1 VRQIEGPAG
10 NTMHMPARGS
20 IPYLVLLLTL
30 LGGLAS
36 GQGERGPAIVG
47 WRGDGSGK
55 YPVAT
60 PPVTWGRVSKAVQ
73 GLRFQAARPK
83 GSDTGVPMT
92 DGVIREWLVLSPAP
106 PGTKA
111 DKEIVPNEAELSP
124 AEHERVGD
132 AQWKKVTPDTAW
144 LDFSQLISKTDP
156 GIALAATHVYSEAGG
171 RFLVNVTQLGG
182 FRIVLNGKSLPAGY
196 GRYQFDLVK
205 GWNRLLLKVAPHETG
220 WACTLALHARAP
232 AEFED
237 TNLVWSLPLPGVH
250 GGFYGGG
257 TGCGSPV
264 LARDRMYLQ
273 SEPYDLICIS
283 RNDGKVQWVRTNSFF
298 DAAAEEDKKKP
309 AYSEAEA
316 LARKLGE
323 INASLSTGPLPGKQL
338 EEKAKLE
345 TAISAKMQEVDPARY
360 KKYETP
366 DVGFSGFTPIC
377 DGKRLY
383 VWYGSGVTACYD
395 LEGNRLW
402 IRADPLPSVEHGFS
416 SSPLLVD
423 GKIIVFMRDVF
434 AFDSKTGK
442 LAWRIPIVAHE
453 GFNPGGYFHGTPA
466 RADIGGI
473 PLVVLGN
480 GTILRAADGKILFTH
495 PEMGNQAISS
505 PLVEGNR
512 LLETSTGSMRLFIHT
527 LPAAVT
533 DPLKPSTQI
542 VPVATPAFPHY
553 YMPWH
558 MASPLVHQGLA
569 YLVNNTGVLTVVDL
583 KDGKVL
589 YQKMLDLD
597 EFQTAN
603 EGASR
608 GIGISPAL
616 AGKYLY
622 FLGNNGAAVVLE
634 PGRTF
639 KQVAKNKIENIVSLG
654 HWGERQERFVANPV
668 FDGNRLYI
676 RGEGHLYCIAS
687 GAIRSGGAVSRE
699 EGPKPVAVPK
709 AAPLPPPAAG
719 PPEAELLPSS
729 YFGWRRNGT
738 GRYPDATPPVEWT
751 AGKNIK
757 WQARVG
763 SGNSSPVISGDR
775 VLVTSEPGL
784 IHCVSRTDGKLLWT
798 ADLQAEGPEPART
811 KERARPT
818 PVTDGK
824 DVYASFSNGVVACY
838 SLEGKRRWLTKVLPA
853 PLTYGPSASPVLV
866 DGKLL
871 VDSTRLTALD
881 PATGKEIW
889 KAAEGE
895 SHYGTPAV
903 LSLGGTLLAVS
914 AKGTVIRISDG
925 AVLGKEIAPGL
936 GGDQAPTP
944 VAQGAVVYFT
954 YRRSSAVRLDLADGK
969 IRPEKLWEQELPGDV
984 ISSPILSDGMLF
996 VATSGSPEYRVLNA
1010 ATGEILLEKEL
1021 DLNAN
1026 LYPSLA
1032 LAGKHLFLGNDKGDM
1047 LVLEPS
1053 RVYKEIRHNDLPDGS
1068 GASPAFAGPHLL
1080 LRGGEILYCIG
1091 P

>member
-1 VRQIEGPAG
+1 MTRAS
-10 NTMHMPARGS
+10 TS
-20 IPYLVLLLTL
+20 FLVLALIV
-30 LGGLAS
+30 LGGVAS
-36 GQGERGPAIVG
+36 GQGEKGPPIMG

-55 YPVAT
+55 YPAAT
-60 PPVTWGRVSKAVQ
+60 PPMTWGRVSKAVQ
-73 GLRFQAARPK
+73 GLRFQAARPN
-83 GSDTGVPMT
+83 GADTGVPMT

-111 DKEIVPNEAELSP
+111 DKETVPNEADLSP
-124 AEHERVGD
+124 AENEKTGD
-132 AQWKKVTPDTAW
+132 AQWKRVTADTAW
-144 LDFSQLISKTDP
+144 LDFSQWISKTDK
-156 GIALAATHVYSEAGG
+156 GIALAATHVYSETGG

-182 FRIVLNGKSLPAGY
+182 FRIVLNGKALPAGY
-196 GRYQFDLVK
+196 GRYSFDLAK

-237 TNLVWSLPLPGVH
+237 TNIAWSLPLPGVH

-264 LARDRMYLQ
+264 IVQDRMYLQ
-273 SEPYDLICIS
+273 SEPHDLICIS
-283 RNDGKVQWVRTNSFF
+283 KNDGKVQWVRTNSFF
-298 DAAAEEDKKKP
+298 DAAAGEDRKKP
-309 AYSEAEA
+309 AYAEAEA
-316 LARKLGE
+316 LARKLDE
-323 INASLSTGPLPGKQL
+323 INASLSAGPLSGKQL
-338 EEKAKLE
+338 EEKVKLE
-345 TAISAKMQEVDPARY
+345 NALSAKMQEVDAVRY

-383 VWYGSGVTACYD
+383 AWYGSGVTACYD

-434 AFDSKTGK
+434 AFEAQTGK
-442 LAWRIPIVAHE
+442 LAWRIPLVAHE
-453 GFNPGGYFHGTPA
+453 GFNPGGYFHGTSA
-466 RADIGGI
+466 RAQIGGV

-480 GTILRAADGKILFTH
+480 GTLLRAADGKILSTH

-512 LLETSTGSMRLFIHT
+512 LLETSTGSMKLFIHT
-527 LPAAVT
+527 LPAAAT
-533 DPLKPSTQI
+533 DPFKLSTQT
-542 VPVATPAFPHY
+542 VSVATPAFPHY

-558 MASPLVHQGLA
+558 MASPLVHEGLA
-569 YLVNNTGVLTVVDL
+569 YLVNNSGVLTVVDL
-583 KDGKVL
+583 EDGKVL

-616 AGKYLY
+616 AGKHLY
-622 FLGNNGAAVVLE
+622 FVGNNGASVVLE

-639 KQVAKNKIENIVSLG
+639 KQVAKNKIENIASLG

-668 FDGNRLYI
+668 FDGNRLYL
-676 RGEGHLYCIAS
+676 RGEGHLYCIAP
-687 GAIRSGGAVSRE
+687 GATRSGQAAPGGES
-699 EGPKPVAVPK
+699 PKPA
-709 AAPLPPPAAG
+709 AAPKTTVTPRPAAQ
-719 PPEAELLPSS
+719 PPEAEPLPSS
-729 YFGWRRNGT
+729 TQGWRRNGT
-738 GRYPDATPPVEWT
+738 GRYPDATPPTEWA

-757 WQARVG
+757 WQAMVG

-784 IHCVSRTDGKLLWT
+784 IRCLGRTDGKLLWT
-798 ADLQAEGPEPART
+798 VDFQADGLGPTGT

-824 DVYASFSNGVVACY
+824 DVYASFCNGVVACC
-838 SLEGKRRWLTKVLPA
+838 SLEGKRKWLTTVQPPRLS
-853 PLTYGPSASPVLV
+853 YGPSASPVLV
-866 DGKLL
+866 GDKLL

-881 PATGKEIW
+881 AATGKEVW

-925 AVLGKEIAPGL
+925 AVLGKDIAPGL

-944 VAQGAVVYFT
+944 VSQDGVVYFA
-954 YRRSSAVRLDLADGK
+954 YRRCSAVRLAFADGR
-969 IRPEKLWEQELPGDV
+969 IRPEKLWEKDLPGDV
-984 ISSPILSDGMLF
+984 ISSPILWDGMLF
-996 VATSGSPEYRVLNA
+996 VATSGPPTYCVLNA
-1010 ATGEILLEKEL
+1010 ATGEVLLQKDL
-1021 DLNAN
+1021 DLDPN

-1047 LVLEPS
+1047 LVLEPG
-1053 RVYKEIRHNDLPDGS
+1053 RAYKEIRHNDLPDGS
-1068 GASPAFAGPHLL
+1068 GASPAFAGPHLF
-1080 LRGGEILYCIG
+1080 LRGGELLYCIG